1 MDTTPLIG
9 PLRGPFLCSP
19 CTLLQEPEFCNDT
32 VRFDALHAEVPE
44 LHLNRDSRWLLRDL
58 GKVLKK
64 LFRLRFQRPNLL
76 FLRVP
81 GNQRR
86 GLCHGPHGLDRRG
99 VQGRR

>member
-1 MDTTPLIG
+1 MDTT

-19 CTLLQEPEFCNDT
+19 CTLLQELQFCNDT
-32 VRFDALHAEVPE
+32 VRFATLDAEVPE
-44 LHLNRDSRWLLRDL
+44 LHLNRDRWLLRDL

-64 LFRLRFQRPNLL
+64 LFRLRFQRPDLL